1 MIHTTVLK
9 FKILKRVQNSINIL
23 VCMYIYT
30 VFVNGPQM
38 YKANSQRLPL
48 NKEGIGIPL
57 PHQI

>member
-1 MIHTTVLK
+1 
-9 FKILKRVQNSINIL
+9 
-23 VCMYIYT
+23 MYIQT